1 MYYRT
6 QAVPNNRIT
15 CAVQDSELVLNFLMT
30 RCGIANILE
39 LVTYIIYSTVL
50 TRWDIDLAGI
60 SSYRS
65 PPPLPTNR
73 EFKSRLRRKVGSRGG
88 RTKIRGGGGYNGA
101 VAVYSKDKN
110 RFKYHFT
117 IHYFVCIKLGL
128 GLDISSY

>member
-6 QAVPNNRIT
+6 LAVPNNRIT

-65 PPPLPTNR
+65 PPFLLTGN
-73 EFKSRLRRKVGSRGG
+73 LKVGSGEKVGAGG
-88 RTKIRGGGGYNGA
+88 AEQK
-101 VAVYSKDKN
+101 
-110 RFKYHFT
+110 
-117 IHYFVCIKLGL
+117 
-128 GLDISSY
+128 

>member
-6 QAVPNNRIT
+6 LAVPNNRIT

-65 PPPLPTNR
+65 PPLPTNR
-73 EFKSRLRRKVGSRGG
+73 EFKSRLRRKGGSRGG
-88 RTKIRGGGGYNGA
+88 RTKIRGGGVTMG
-101 VAVYSKDKN
+101 
-110 RFKYHFT
+110 RWQFT
-117 IHYFVCIKLGL
+117 AKIKIDLNITL
-128 GLDISSY
+128 LYIILSV